1 MFFKKMSMVVLV
13 LILAI
18 FAVGCSKNEQNS
30 TTSSSASSSSSET
43 LEQTPEQPS
52 ETVTYTVRFNSNGGT
67 AVADQ
72 TVAKNGQAQKPIDP
86 TKRDATTE
94 YKFLGWYVGNTLW
107 NFNIPITSDVTLTA
121 KWQVVEQWSEPL
133 PIK

>member
-1 MFFKKMSMVVLV
+1 MFFKKVSIAVLA
-13 LILAI
+13 LLLSA
-18 FAVGCSKNEQNS
+18 FAVGCSKGGTNS
-30 TTSSSASSSSSET
+30 AESPASSNSSSSAPSE
-43 LEQTPEQPS
+43 ETP

-67 AVADQ
+67 AVAEQ